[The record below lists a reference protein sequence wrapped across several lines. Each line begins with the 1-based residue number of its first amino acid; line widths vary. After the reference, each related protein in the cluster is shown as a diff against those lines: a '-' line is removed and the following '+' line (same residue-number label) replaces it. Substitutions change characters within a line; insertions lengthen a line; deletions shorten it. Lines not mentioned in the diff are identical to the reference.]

1 MGTFV
6 IERVVA
12 VPPSRLWE
20 VITDWAGY
28 TRWMPLTVMRLDP
41 GPARVGWSFAGLT
54 GVGRL
59 RFADLMRLTQWAPPS
74 GAGPGAFRLVK
85 VGRLLAGWAEVSV
98 LPIAGGEQTR
108 LLWRENIVI
117 RPAVFGRFVAP
128 LTDRLNRVLFA
139 AVIDAMA
146 AEAVRTSGRQ

>member
-12 VPPSRLWE
+12 VPTRQLWDI
-20 VITDWAGY
+20 VTDYAGY
-28 TRWMPLTVMRLDP
+28 ERWIPLTVMRLDP
-41 GPARVGWSFAGLT
+41 GPIRVGWSFAGLT

-59 RFADLMRLTQWAPPS
+59 RFSDLMRVTEWAPPS
-74 GAGPGAFRLVK
+74 GAGPGSFRLVK

-108 LLWRENIVI
+108 LLWRESIVI
-117 RPAVFGRFVAP
+117 RPILLGRFLAP
-128 LTDRLNRVLFA
+128 LADRFNRALFGT
-139 AVIDAMA
+139 VIDAMA
-146 AEAVRTSGRQ
+146 AEALRASGRE